1 MGRKLQG
8 RFMNE
13 VRALVEAFDEANRKG
28 KRCALATVVSVE
40 GSSYR
45 GPGARMLVCEGGT
58 NTGMISAGCLESDVI
73 EHAQHVI
80 KAGEAKLI
88 EYDTASTSDEMAWG
102 LGLGCNGI
110 VRVLVEPLAS
120 ASLYMEALRRSCEV
134 RVDAAPVSV
143 ATVYQHIQSEPVQ
156 DAPRIPTGAR
166 LLIDEEGNVSQEKLS
181 DDIAAM
187 LESEVRAL
195 SRVGVT
201 NGARIYDVDAG
212 VVKVFIETLLPP
224 VQLVI
229 FGAGHDALPVVELAQ
244 GLGWQTEV
252 VDPQARPVSHSRF
265 VRADRVTLV
274 RPEDVGAH
282 VNITPQT
289 LTLLMSHNYA
299 HDLEL
304 LKFLLASPARYIGV
318 MGPRKRTERMLSE
331 LAAGLDQFRPEEA
344 GLARLYSPAGLDIG
358 ANAPA
363 EIALSIMAEMRAVL
377 EGRHGGSLRE
387 RRGSIHGN
395 FGDGERLTAAEEL
408 AHPMAAA

>member
-1 MGRKLQG
+1 
-8 RFMNE
+8 MNE
-13 VRALVEAFDEANRKG
+13 VRTLVEALDAANAAG
-28 KRCALATVVSVE
+28 GRCALATIVSVE

-45 GPGARMLVCEGGT
+45 RPGARMLVCEGGES
-58 NTGMISAGCLESDVI
+58 TGTISAGCLETDVI
-73 EHAQHVI
+73 EHAKRVI
-80 KAGEAKLI
+80 KAGEARLV

-120 ASLYMEALRRSCEV
+120 GSLYVEALRRACEM
-134 RVDAAPVSV
+134 RVDTAPVLV
-143 ATVYQHIQSEPVQ
+143 ATVYQHTQSES
-156 DAPRIPTGAR
+156 APDTARIEIGAR
-166 LLIDEEGNVSQEKLS
+166 LFINEEGDVSYEKLS
-181 DDIAAM
+181 ERVAAV

-195 SRVGVT
+195 SRGGVT
-201 NGARIYDVDAG
+201 CGARICDVDGG

-229 FGAGHDALPVVELAQ
+229 FGAGHDALPVVRFAR

-252 VDPQARPVSHSRF
+252 VDPQTRPVSHSRF
-265 VRADRVTLV
+265 AMADRVTHA
-274 RPEDVGAH
+274 RPEGVAAQ
-282 VNITPQT
+282 VTITPRT
-289 LTLLMSHNYA
+289 LTLLMSHNYS

-331 LAAGLDQFRPEEA
+331 LAANEETSRLEEA

-363 EIALSIMAEMRAVL
+363 EIALSIIAEMRAVL
-377 EGRHGGSLRE
+377 AGRRGGMLRE

-395 FGDGERLTAAEEL
+395 SVDGERVQSAEESAQPL
-408 AHPMAAA
+408 AAA